1 MEIKL
6 KKCFFAHVARWVW
19 VVLLLAAGFVLGQ
32 TALLVEDEPLALEY
46 GVYLQVGGK
55 TYKAVAVYVPT
66 FADAMFLPANATV
79 KVPLYSG
86 KILFV
91 PVEEA
96 KPPAAVGYIATDKG
110 RIIFADEP
118 PAIAFA
124 ETDNYTAI
132 TKHPVQKA
140 KVVEKR
146 LPPPRGLAPRP
157 TSSELGNQAA
167 KPETDVGGEGPAAA
181 SVNAQVA
188 PLSLPTCTVVEA
200 VGAIYTLG
208 QINGG
213 QYARPY
219 NVTNI
224 RPPCTP
230 PGNGVYTIYLGYGVK
245 HAAVGVA
252 PVQSGQ
258 TRLNITVYEVVK
270 VNEDRYECRKLD
282 SLVYHYDSSWGRYF
296 AYFIRNEETNKLNPV
311 SVSGKVL
318 AVAIQNM
325 GTGAVSLNISVAYHR
340 EVLREY
346 QTSTYHL
353 QQARFSASSSNYFSA
368 VAFAPLIPPDGVAS
382 VRLVVGGYL
391 LADDASNGRC
401 QYSRLNFNVYIN
413 GFYEGRGTAYCYA
426 VSSSTC
432 RCDFNYAYTYS
443 SAPFSL
449 RYAKGFGRGV
459 VLVALEFKRPDGGAP
474 RIRYFEGG
482 LEMRGYFWREIY
494 RSDYFA
500 DWTTFTQTFTHAHF
514 VGCASIST
522 SSGKPAGWW
531 EALVT
536 AKSKGPTDI
545 DWHLR
550 FDVAAYNAGL
560 GRPVDFV
567 SLRFRQ
573 VGMTRLPGSYEL
585 YYVYPSGVQ
594 LVQAPWWLVLASK
607 ALGEIFLFVYLLLL
621 SGPAGIMAATAT
633 WPADKVIQAGS
644 GSVTFTITDS
654 QFEVS
659 WHRGLFE
666 PAPLQ
671 VAIILDWLFGSNVK
685 LELEEVTMAAY
696 VPGGAATCL
705 YRPTTPTGG
714 KLPSTGEAGTT
725 ERYAWWAFRGL
736 ADGATIVVSR

>member
-1 MEIKL
+1 
-6 KKCFFAHVARWVW
+6 VAWLIL
-19 VVLLLAAGFVLGQ
+19 LLLAAGFVLGQ

-46 GVYLQVGGK
+46 GAYLQVGGK

-79 KVPLYSG
+79 RVPLYGG

-96 KPPAAVGYIATDKG
+96 KAPSAVGYIATDKG

-124 ETDNYTAI
+124 DTDNYTAI
-132 TKHPVQKA
+132 TKHPAQKA

-157 TSSELGNQAA
+157 TPNN
-167 KPETDVGGEGPAAA
+167 KTDMPKTGVGEEGPTGA
-181 SVNAQVA
+181 SINAQVE
-188 PLSLPTCTVVEA
+188 PLQVSTGSTVEA

-219 NVTNI
+219 KVGPVD
-224 RPPCTP
+224 PPCESL
-230 PGNGVYTIYLGYGVK
+230 GNDVYTIYLGYGVR
-245 HAAVGVA
+245 HAAIGVA
-252 PVQSGQ
+252 PIQSGQ
-258 TRLNITVYEVVK
+258 GTLRITIYGIEYKNYGHKHECVNLTSLN
-270 VNEDRYECRKLD
+270 LG
-282 SLVYHYDSSWGRYF
+282 YDSSWGRYF
-296 AYFIRNEETNKLNPV
+296 AYFIVEGVVNGMNV
-311 SVSGKVL
+311 SERAL
-318 AVAIQNM
+318 AVAVQYR
-325 GTGAVSLNISVAYHR
+325 GTGAVSLNISVAYQR
-340 EVLREY
+340 QVLREY
-346 QTSTYHL
+346 QISTYQL
-353 QQARFSASSSNYFSA
+353 EQKQFSASSSNHFSA
-368 VAFAPLIPPDGVAS
+368 VMFASLIPPDGVTDA
-382 VRLVVGGYL
+382 RLVVNGYL
-391 LADDASNGRC
+391 WADDAYWYRC
-401 QYSRLNFNVYIN
+401 NYDRLNFDVYIN
-413 GFYEGRGTAYCYA
+413 GIYEGRGTAYCYA

-474 RIRYFEGG
+474 RIGYFQGG
-482 LEMRGYFWREIY
+482 IEVSGHFWREIY
-494 RSDYFA
+494 RSEYLL
-500 DWTTFTQTFTHAHF
+500 DWTTFTQTFAHVHL

-522 SSGKPAGWW
+522 SSSKTAGRW

-536 AKSKGPTDI
+536 VKSQGSTSI
-545 DWHLR
+545 NWHLR
-550 FDVAAYNAGL
+550 FDVAAYNADL

-573 VGMTRLPGSYEL
+573 SGMTDLPGSYEL
-585 YYVYPSGVQ
+585 YYVYPSGAQ

-607 ALGEIFLFVYLLLL
+607 ALGKIFLFVYLLLL
-621 SGPAGIMAATAT
+621 SGPAGIMAAVAV
-633 WPADKVIQAGS
+633 WPADKVIQAGN
-644 GSVTFTITDS
+644 GSVTFAISDG

-666 PAPLQ
+666 PAPPQ
-671 VAIILDWLFGSNVK
+671 VIIILDWLFGNNVK
-685 LELEEVTMAAY
+685 LELEEVKTETY
-696 VPGGAATCL
+696 VPGGVATCL
-705 YRPTTPTGG
+705 YQPTTPTGG
-714 KLPSTGEAGTT
+714 KLPSIDEGNIV
-725 ERYAWWAFRGL
+725 ERYAWWAFGGL
-736 ADGATIVVSR
+736 ADGLMFVVR